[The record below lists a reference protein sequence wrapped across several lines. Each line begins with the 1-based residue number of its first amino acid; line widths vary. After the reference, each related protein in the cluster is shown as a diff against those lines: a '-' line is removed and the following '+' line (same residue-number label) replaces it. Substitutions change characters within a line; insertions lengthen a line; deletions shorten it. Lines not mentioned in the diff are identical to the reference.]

1 MANKFKSI
9 KTMVNDINNPDA
21 EGGPLCLPNIQR
33 KFVWKESQIE
43 SLFDSIMRKY
53 PIPSMLVW
61 KTKDK
66 TVKNRNFI
74 LNNNDKIVLSTL
86 YNPPTDT
93 TKRLVL
99 DGQQRLQS
107 LYIALKG
114 SNDNKILHFDLL
126 SGLNPNKEES
136 TDEIRYRFEFRKSN
150 DAKFPWFPFN
160 TIVYKDRA
168 TIKRMINEFTQDKN
182 LSKDESDLID
192 ENVDIAR
199 DEFSKDSNI
208 IYSEIDCTEDD
219 NTISYDDVV
228 EIFIRANNGGTKL
241 SKSDLMFS
249 LMISDWADADIKM
262 DEFLDSI
269 NNEFEFERDFILK
282 TAMVLLD
289 EGAKYD
295 VKKLRNDDIKNQIRI
310 QWENITNTIKQ
321 IKDYIISN
329 TYIRTNKALSSQLA
343 LIPLIYFKYHFPDK
357 WEATPQKQ
365 NYVLRILL
373 TSAFSGRPDALI
385 DKIINKIKSTSEFN
399 VNEIY
404 EVIKSDGRQVSLSS
418 EDLFN
423 MGYGSQNIHL
433 IFNLWYP
440 QEEANYQNT
449 YQANNIEVDHIF
461 PQSAL
466 RKLNKPKS
474 EIDQLANCMLL
485 TRINNGPE
493 NKTNKLPEEW
503 FMDKSDKYLDLHCI
517 PKNSNLWKLEAFDL
531 FIEERKKLI
540 SSKFSYLI
548 YNSEG
553 N

>member
-74 LNNNDKIVLSTL
+74 LNNNDKIILSTL
-86 YNPPTDT
+86 YNPPSET

-114 SNDNKILHFDLL
+114 SIDNKTLHFDLL
-126 SGLNPNKEES
+126 SGLNSKKEEN
-136 TDEIRYRFEFRKSN
+136 TDEIRYRFQFKN
-150 DAKFPWFPFN
+150 PTDGKFPWFPFN
-160 TIVYKDRA
+160 AMVYKDRS
-168 TIKRMINEFTQDKN
+168 TVKKLISEFIQNENLDQD
-182 LSKDESDLID
+182 DTRIIED
-192 ENVDIAR
+192 NVDIAR

-208 IYSEIDCTEDD
+208 IYSEIDSTEDHD
-219 NTISYDDVV
+219 ISFDDVV

-249 LMISDWADADIKM
+249 LMISDWADADIQM
-262 DEFLDSI
+262 DEFLESI
-269 NNEFEFERDFILK
+269 NNEFIFERDFILK
-282 TAMVLLD
+282 TAMVLLN

-295 VKKLRNDDIKNQIRI
+295 VKKLRNDEIKNRI
-310 QWENITNTIKQ
+310 KIEWEKITNTIKQ
-321 IKDYIISN
+321 IKDFIISN
-329 TYIRTNKALSSQLA
+329 TYLRTDKALSSQLA
-343 LIPLIYFKYHFPDK
+343 LIPLIYFKYHFPNK
-357 WEATPQKQ
+357 WETTPQKQ
-365 NYVLRILL
+365 NYLLRVLL

-385 DKIINKIKSTSEFN
+385 DKVINKIKSTSEFD

-404 EVIKSDGRQVSLSS
+404 EVIKSDGRQISLSS
-418 EDLFN
+418 KDLFS

-461 PQSAL
+461 PQSEL
-466 RKLNKPKS
+466 RKLNRPKS

-503 FMDKSDKYLDLHCI
+503 FKDKSEKDLDLHCI
-517 PKNSNLWKLEAFDL
+517 PKNQNLWKLENFDL
-531 FIEERKKLI
+531 FISERKKLI
-540 SSKFSYLI
+540 SAKFSFLI
-548 YNSEG
+548 RDLDSN
-553 N
+553 

>member
-86 YNPPTDT
+86 YNPPSES

-114 SNDNKILHFDLL
+114 SIDNKTLHFDLL
-126 SGLNPNKEES
+126 SGLNSKKEEK
-136 TDEIRYRFEFRKSN
+136 TDEIRYRFEFINPSN
-150 DAKFPWFPFN
+150 AKFPWFTFN
-160 TIVYKDRA
+160 AMVYKDRA
-168 TIKRMINEFTQDKN
+168 ALKKQIYEFIQNEN
-182 LSKDESDLID
+182 LSQDELDIIES
-192 ENVDIAR
+192 NVDIAR

-208 IYSEIDCTEDD
+208 IYSEIDSTEDHD
-219 NTISYDDVV
+219 ISFDDVV

-249 LMISDWADADIKM
+249 LMISDWADADIQM

-269 NNEFEFERDFILK
+269 NNEFVFERDFILK
-282 TAMVLLD
+282 TAMVLLN

-295 VKKLRNDDIKNQIRI
+295 VKKLRNDEIKNKIKME
-310 QWENITNTIKQ
+310 WERITNTIKQ

-329 TYIRTNKALSSQLA
+329 TYIRTDKALSSQLA
-343 LIPLIYFKYHFPDK
+343 LIPLIYFKYHFADK
-357 WEATPQKQ
+357 WETTPQKQ
-365 NYVLRILL
+365 NYLLRVLL

-385 DKIINKIKSTSEFN
+385 DKVINKIKSTSEFN

-404 EVIKSDGRQVSLSS
+404 KVIESDGRQISLSK
-418 EDLFN
+418 EDLFS

-461 PQSAL
+461 PQSEL
-466 RKLNKPKS
+466 KKLKKLP
-474 EIDQLANCMLL
+474 EIHQLANCMLL

-503 FMDKSDKYLDLHCI
+503 FLDKPEKYLDLHCI
-517 PKNSNLWKLEAFDL
+517 PKDRNLWKLENFDS
-531 FIEERKKLI
+531 FIIVRKNLI
-540 SSKFSYLI
+540 SAKFSYLI
-548 YNSEG
+548 RDIESN
-553 N
+553 